1 MDRSLAIVVECW
13 YFVGVRG
20 GFLRGFSDCFGLGF
34 VYFLTAWFEPFAL
47 LLYVDFA
54 LALW

>member
-1 MDRSLAIVVECW
+1 MLVFCW
-13 YFVGVRG
+13 CSG

-34 VYFLTAWFEPFAL
+34 VYFLAAWFEPFAL
-47 LLYVDFA
+47 LLYVDFG